1 MAKEISYEFIR
12 GDTKTLSKFRPTD
25 KDGNPLT
32 LTELDQIYFT
42 MKNENKVAVVKKKIG
57 NGITLEDDGYYH
69 ISLNAVDTQD
79 LPAGNY
85 VYDIELDLND
95 TYLWVRTLLQG
106 DITLLE
112 GVTQKGDR

>member
-12 GDTKTLSKFRPTD
+12 GDTKALRKFRPTD
-25 KDGNPLT
+25 KDGNPIE

-42 MKNENKVAVVKKKIG
+42 MKNSSKQAVVKKKIS
-57 NGITLEDDGYYH
+57 NGINLEEDGYYH
-69 ISLNAVDTQD
+69 IVLNAVDTQD

-85 VYDIELDLND
+85 EYDIELDLNA
-95 TYLWVRTLLQG
+95 TYLYVNTL
-106 DITLLE
+106 ITGEISLLE